1 MGEELT
7 DETAERDLVERYRR
21 AYEERDIEH
30 LTALFADDAELTWA
44 GGSFRGHEALRR
56 LLQWDAS
63 ESPTAAVTDCG
74 VGVVVAGRTIVWER
88 VVRLAYEGRIPFEER
103 AVTILE
109 LDDTGLISR
118 LRSYYDKL
126 DVLDQIASGSP
137 GIQGRVFRMLTG
149 WLVRQGSKGLDLE
162 PG

>member
-1 MGEELT
+1 MSEELT
-7 DETAERDLVERYRR
+7 DEALARNLVERYRQ

-30 LTALFADDAELTWA
+30 LAALFADDAELTWA
-44 GGSFRGHEALRR
+44 GGTFRGHEAIRR
-56 LLQWDAS
+56 VLEWDA
-63 ESPTAAVTDCG
+63 EQSPTAAVTDWG
-74 VGVVVAGRTIVWER
+74 VGVIVAGRTIVWER
-88 VVRLAYEGRIPFEER
+88 VVHLAYERVPFEER
-103 AVTILE
+103 AVTVLE

>member
-1 MGEELT
+1 MGEEMT
-7 DETAERDLVERYRR
+7 NETRARDLVERYRQ

-30 LTALFADDAELTWA
+30 LMALFAADAELTWA
-44 GGSFRGHEALRR
+44 GGTFRGQKALRR
-56 LLQWDAS
+56 VLEWDAR

-88 VVRLAYEGRIPFEER
+88 VVHLAYEGRIPFEER
-103 AVTILE
+103 AVTVLE